1 MIIFEALFRM
11 NRMKIKLGIA
21 FLLVGAMVEQT
32 MAQQI
37 VTGQDTT
44 YRIITTAVPFLLI
57 SPDARHAALGD
68 AGVATSADANASYW
82 NAAKLVFIDKDY
94 GGTVSYTPWLGK
106 IINDMSIAY
115 LAGFY
120 RINRE
125 QVISTSMKYFDLGD
139 IFITEDGTIGT
150 TFNPREFAFDFT
162 YSRMLTE
169 NFSVGLTGRYIHSNL
184 TGQYSANGG
193 SDAKPANSV
202 ATDIGV
208 FYTTELKTTKPS
220 TLSLGGFISN
230 IGAKVSYSDANNK
243 DFLPT
248 NLRLGGSFRTEVD
261 PYNSFTF
268 VLDFNKLLVPTVDN
282 GQSMLAGVFNSFTD
296 APGGFK
302 EEMHEI
308 TMSSGIEYWYSETFA
323 ARLGYFLEARDKGN
337 RQYMTLG
344 VGFRKKSFGLD
355 VAYLVPTNGRENP
368 LAETIRFTLLF
379 QIKKDQ
385 LSKSLES
392 VTE

>member
-1 MIIFEALFRM
+1 M
-11 NRMKIKLGIA
+11 NKMKLRLGIA
-21 FLLVGAMVEQT
+21 FLLAGSMVVEQSN
-32 MAQQI
+32 AQQV
-37 VTGQDTT
+37 VTGQDTS

-82 NAAKLVFIDKDY
+82 NAAKLVFIDEDY

-139 IFITEDGTIGT
+139 IFITENGIDGTN
-150 TFNPREFAFDFT
+150 FNPREFAFDFT
-162 YSRMLTE
+162 YSRLLTE

-193 SDAKPANSV
+193 TDAKPANSV

-208 FYTTELKTTKPS
+208 FYTTDLKTTKPS

-230 IGAKVSYSDANNK
+230 IGAKVSYSDNNNK

-248 NLRLGGSFRTEVD
+248 NLRLGGTFRTEVD
-261 PYNSFTF
+261 PHNSFTF

-282 GQSMLAGVFNSFTD
+282 GQSMLAGMFNSFTD
-296 APGGFK
+296 APGGLK

-308 TMSSGIEYWYSETFA
+308 TMSSGIEYWYSQTFA
-323 ARLGYFLEARDKGN
+323 ARLGYFLEAKDKGN
-337 RQYMTLG
+337 RQYLTVG
-344 VGFRKKSFGLD
+344 AGFRKKSFGID

-379 QIKKDQ
+379 QVKKDQ
-385 LSKSLES
+385 QSKNLES